1 MSRKPGSPYRSRK
14 HGLCVVTRVTETRI
28 AFRRDDGLV
37 IHMLKK
43 NARSYQPRR
52 CA

>member
-1 MSRKPGSPYRSRK
+1 MRKPGSPYRSRK
-14 HGLCVVTRVTETRI
+14 HGLCVVTCVTATRI
-28 AFRRDDGLV
+28 AFRRADGLV
-37 IHMLKK
+37 VWMLRK